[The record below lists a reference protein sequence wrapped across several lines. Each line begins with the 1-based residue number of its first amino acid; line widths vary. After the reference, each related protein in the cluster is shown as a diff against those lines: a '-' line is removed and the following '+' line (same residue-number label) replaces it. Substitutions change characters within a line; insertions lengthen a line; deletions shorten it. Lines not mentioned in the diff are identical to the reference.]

1 MKQRKKTE
9 EVDFE
14 ELGYTTRLETENQE
28 SAKEIC
34 ALRIHEYAQAVQPVI
49 SETRSH
55 IQEYKNRDRALHVR
69 LYDRPVPVNDAAML
83 VRSMGARTLL
93 VLAVLVGIA
102 SLTGNVAL
110 FLLFGFGVLVTLL
123 LSIGATALPLAI
135 GHLAYERI
143 IASSKALQIAL
154 ILGVAALC
162 AVGIMQLGQARR
174 AVVDKAVANENTAS
188 YVDQA
193 GPDTAAADD
202 PEKTPPQSESKARQ
216 TLGGAMFTMLVAAD
230 LVLGF
235 LAGLLARLRS
245 DEDYAAWRELKK
257 IRKELSLFEKDLSEL
272 IASIEIAKVRCMAGI
287 LRAES
292 ELRRRR
298 PPYYKALAA
307 FILGASLLSLPGS
320 RLLSAQTVEHYEG
333 ILIDTSGSIARGGA
347 STDLFR
353 EYLLSTRKLL
363 LTESASTRVWVSV
376 ISTDSFGGVH
386 EILKGWTP
394 EAHGVFTDDVA
405 RARHQLAASFERKSS
420 GMAPVAAGTDII
432 GGLWHM
438 KALFESDQKPGAS
451 RAVTKT
457 IWILSDMM
465 NETPSFPMPAL
476 LGTGPEQ
483 MLEREKSN
491 ALLVPLDGY
500 TIHIQGA
507 SPSGL
512 SPQAWLTIKRFWE
525 MYFAAVGARLASYSP
540 ECSAAR

>member
-1 MKQRKKTE
+1 MKQRKNSE
-9 EVDFE
+9 QVDFE
-14 ELGYTTRLETENQE
+14 ELGFKTRLETESQE

-34 ALRIHEYAQAVQPVI
+34 ALRIHEYERGLQPII
-49 SETRSH
+49 SQTSSH
-55 IQEYKNRDRALHVR
+55 IQEHRNRDHALHVR
-69 LYDRPVPVNDAAML
+69 LYDRPIPVNDAAMI

-93 VLAVLVGIA
+93 ALAILVAIA
-102 SLTGNVAL
+102 SLAGNVTL
-110 FLLFGFGVLVTLL
+110 FYLFGFGVPVTILL
-123 LSIGATALPLAI
+123 AIGATALPLAI
-135 GHLAYERI
+135 GHLAYEKI
-143 IASSKALQIAL
+143 IAPSKALQIAL

-174 AVVDKAVANENTAS
+174 TVIDKAVANENAAS

-193 GPDTAAADD
+193 APDTALADEA
-202 PEKTPPQSESKARQ
+202 EKKPPQSESKARQ

-245 DEDYAAWRELKK
+245 DEDYAAWRELKR
-257 IRKELSLFEKDLSEL
+257 IRKTLPLLEKELSEL

-292 ELRRRR
+292 VLRRRR

-320 RLLSAQTVEHYEG
+320 RPLSAQTVEHYEG

-347 STDLFR
+347 SNDLFR
-353 EYLLSTRKLL
+353 EYMVSTRNLL
-363 LTESASTRVWVSV
+363 FTEPASSRVWVSV
-376 ISTDSFGGVH
+376 ISTDSFGRVH
-386 EILKGWTP
+386 ELLKGWTP
-394 EAHGVFTDDVA
+394 DAHGVFTDDLT
-405 RARHQLAASFERKSS
+405 RARHQLAVSFEQKSS

-438 KALFESDQKPGAS
+438 KTLFEADHGPSTS

-465 NETPSFPMPAL
+465 NETPGFPMPSL

-483 MLEREKSN
+483 MLERAKDKK
-491 ALLVPLDGY
+491 LLVPLDGY
-500 TIHIQGA
+500 TIHIQGT
-507 SPSGL
+507 SPAGL

-525 MYFAAVGARLASYSP
+525 MYFEAAGAQLVSYSP